1 MLFLE
6 LSLIRLIAAHVVY
19 VRYFT
24 NFVLLASFLG
34 IGLGFLRANSKRD
47 SFSSLPLFLL
57 LTIAFVM
64 VFPVGQRS
72 GATHGAFGWP
82 SLPVWLSLP
91 LIFILVTL
99 VMMASAAGVARAF
112 ATFRP
117 LHAYRLDIIGSIL
130 GIVLFT
136 IASILRLPPVAWIL
150 AVALLFGA
158 SLGRRATPGQWVALG
173 LAAALLGVQ
182 WQVSADLWSPYYR
195 VDVEARQR
203 DGRTPIFVNGS
214 PHQSIWTLEDLVKEQ
229 PFYGYPYRHIPDNP
243 LDEVLIV
250 GAGSGN
256 DVALALARGAGHVDA
271 VEIDPVLQGLGRER
285 HPNRP
290 YQDTR
295 VREHV
300 EDGRAFLERSDR
312 KYDLVL
318 FALPD
323 SLVLVAGQGSLR
335 LESFLFTREAFE
347 AVRSHLKPEGA
358 FSMYNYYRPDVF
370 ARYAATLTEVFGSR
384 PCLDV
389 GEPGAGANHQAVLTI
404 SAQPDVVECSTFWA
418 PPRVVPRPATDDYPF
433 PYAQG
438 WGLSTFYIVSLA
450 LLLLGSAFAIR
461 RFGHVEMA
469 DARRYLDLFFMG
481 AAFLLLETK
490 SIVQFALLF
499 GTTWLVNSLVF
510 TGILVSVLLAIEVA
524 ERVKR
529 LPSPAALRGVARIP
543 RSGLARQTRA
553 TPGSFACHQIRG
565 GHDHH
570 VRPDLLREPDLRRAV
585 QIGQLLDDGLRDQ
598 PPRSDPRWRPRVQQR
613 RARIQ
618 GVDLGRRR
626 HVHRR
631 LSATPSSRPHSHAPA
646 FLRLQVERVPTAP
659 EPTGDP

>member
-6 LSLIRLIAAHVVY
+6 LALIRLVSAHNVY

-34 IGLGFLRANSKRD
+34 IGLGFLRAHSKRD
-47 SFSSLPLFLL
+47 SFSSLPFFLL
-57 LTIAFVM
+57 LTVAFVL

-130 GIVLFT
+130 GIALFT
-136 IASILRLPPVAWIL
+136 IASILRLPPVAWVL
-150 AVALLFGA
+150 AIALLFGA
-158 SLGRRATPGQWVALG
+158 TLGRRATPGQWVALA
-173 LAAALLGVQ
+173 LAAVLLGVQ
-182 WQVSADLWSPYYR
+182 WQISGDLWSPYYR

-214 PHQSIWTLEDLVKEQ
+214 PHQSIWTVEDLVKEQ

-290 YQDTR
+290 YQDPR
-295 VREHV
+295 VRDHI

-312 KYDLVL
+312 KYDLIL

-370 ARYAATLTEVFGSR
+370 ARYAATLTEAFGSR
-384 PCLDV
+384 PCLDI

-404 SAQPDVVECSTFWA
+404 SAQPDVLECSTFWV
-418 PPRVVPRPATDDYPF
+418 PPRVVPRPATDNYPF

-438 WGLSTFYIVSLA
+438 WGLSTFYVVSLA

-461 RFGHVEMA
+461 RFGHVDMA

-529 LPSPAALRGVARIP
+529 LRPGLLYSALLVSLGVAWLVKPEQLLGLSPVTRFAVATTITFAP
-543 RSGLARQTRA
+543 IFFGNLIFAERFRSVGSSTTAFGINLLGAILGGVVEYSAVVLGYEGLIVVVAAAYTA
-553 TPGSFACHQIRG
+553 AY
-565 GHDHH
+565 
-570 VRPDLLREPDLRRAV
+570 LLRPAPGLPD
-585 QIGQLLDDGLRDQ
+585 
-598 PPRSDPRWRPRVQQR
+598 
-613 RARIQ
+613 
-618 GVDLGRRR
+618 VDLQPGL
-626 HVHRR
+626 
-631 LSATPSSRPHSHAPA
+631 LSELPDT
-646 FLRLQVERVPTAP
+646 VEL
-659 EPTGDP
+659 

>member
-6 LSLIRLIAAHVVY
+6 LALIRLVAAHNVY

-34 IGLGFLRANSKRD
+34 IGLGFLRANSTRD
-47 SFSSLPLFLL
+47 SFSSLPYVLL
-57 LTIAFVM
+57 VCIAFVLL
-64 VFPVGQRS
+64 FPVGQRS
-72 GATHGAFGWP
+72 GATHGAFGMP

-91 LIFILVTL
+91 VIFFLVTL

-112 ATFRP
+112 GTFRP
-117 LHAYRLDIIGSIL
+117 LHAYRLDIIGSIV
-130 GIVLFT
+130 GIILFT

-158 SLGRRATPGQWVALG
+158 TIGRRATPGHWVALG
-173 LAAALLGVQ
+173 LAIALLGVQ
-182 WQVSADLWSPYYR
+182 WRISGDLWSPYYR
-195 VDVEARQR
+195 VDVEARQG
-203 DGRTPIFVNGS
+203 DGRTPIFVNGL
-214 PHQSIWTLEDLVKEQ
+214 PHQSIWTLEDLVREQ
-229 PFYGYPYRHIPDNP
+229 PFYGYPYGHIPDNP
-243 LDEVLIV
+243 LDEVLII

-271 VEIDPVLQGLGRER
+271 VEIDPVLQELGRER
-285 HPNRP
+285 HPNGP

-295 VREHV
+295 VSVHV

-312 KYDLVL
+312 KYDLIL

-335 LESFLFTREAFE
+335 LESFLFTREAF
-347 AVRSHLKPEGA
+347 ASVRSHLEPEGV

-384 PCLDV
+384 PCFDM
-389 GEPGAGANHQAVLTI
+389 GEPGAGANYQAVLTI
-404 SAQPDVVECSTFWA
+404 SAQQDVVRCSTFWA
-418 PPRVVPRPATDDYPF
+418 PPQVVPRPATDDYPF

-438 WGLSTFYIVSLA
+438 WGLSTFYIVSLVS
-450 LLLLGSAFAIR
+450 LLLGSAVAIR
-461 RFGHVEMA
+461 RFGHVDVA

-510 TGILVSVLLAIEVA
+510 AGILLSVLLAIEIA
-524 ERVKR
+524 ERVKLR
-529 LPSPAALRGVARIP
+529 PGLLYSALLVSLGVAWV
-543 RSGLARQTRA
+543 
-553 TPGSFACHQIRG
+553 
-565 GHDHH
+565 
-570 VRPDLLREPDLRRAV
+570 VRPEQLLGLSPVTRFVAATTITFAPIFFGNLIFAERFRSVGSSTTAFGINLLGAILGGVLEYSAVVLGYRGLILVVAAAYTAAYLLRPAEGAPQEP
-585 QIGQLLDDGLRDQ
+585 
-598 PPRSDPRWRPRVQQR
+598 
-613 RARIQ
+613 
-618 GVDLGRRR
+618 GVLETAG
-626 HVHRR
+626 
-631 LSATPSSRPHSHAPA
+631 
-646 FLRLQVERVPTAP
+646 ER
-659 EPTGDP
+659 TG

>member
-1 MLFLE
+1 MLFVE
-6 LSLIRLIAAHVVY
+6 LALIRLVAAHIVY

-47 SFSSLPLFLL
+47 PFSSLPFLL
-57 LTIAFVM
+57 LLAIAFVM

-72 GATHGAFGWP
+72 GATHGAFGMP
-82 SLPVWLSLP
+82 SLPVWLSLS

-99 VMMASAAGVARAF
+99 VMMASAAGVARVF
-112 ATFRP
+112 VTFRP

-136 IASILRLPPVAWIL
+136 FASILRLPPVTWVF
-150 AVALLFGA
+150 AVAVLFGA
-158 SLGRRATPGQWVALG
+158 TRGRRATPLHWMALG
-173 LAAALLGVQ
+173 SAIALLGAQ
-182 WQVSADLWSPYYR
+182 GLISGDIWSPYYR
-195 VDVEARQR
+195 VDVEARQA

-214 PHQSIWTLEDLVKEQ
+214 PHQSIWTLEDLVREQ
-229 PFYGYPYRHIPDNP
+229 PFYTYPYRHIPENP
-243 LDEVLIV
+243 LDDVLII

-256 DVALALARGAGHVDA
+256 DVALALDRGAGHVDA

-290 YQDTR
+290 YQDPR
-295 VREHV
+295 VRAHV

-312 KYDLVL
+312 RYDLIL

-347 AVRSHLKPEGA
+347 AVRSHLEPDGA

-370 ARYAATLTEVFGSR
+370 DRYAATLTEVFGSR

-389 GEPGAGANHQAVLTI
+389 GEPGAGANYQAVLTI
-404 SAQPDVVECSTFWA
+404 SARPEVLRCSTFWA
-418 PPRVVPRPATDDYPF
+418 PPPEVPRPATDNSPF

-438 WGLSTFYIVSLA
+438 WGLSAFYLVSLA
-450 LLLLGSAFAIR
+450 ALLLGSALAIT
-461 RFGHVEMA
+461 RFGHVEVA

-510 TGILVSVLLAIEVA
+510 AGILFSVLLAIEIA

-529 LPSPAALRGVARIP
+529 LRPGLLYSVLLVSLGVAW
-543 RSGLARQTRA
+543 
-553 TPGSFACHQIRG
+553 FIR
-565 GHDHH
+565 
-570 VRPDLLREPDLRRAV
+570 PE
-585 QIGQLLDDGLRDQ
+585 QLLGLSPVTRF
-598 PPRSDPRWRPRVQQR
+598 V
-613 RARIQ
+613 A
-618 GVDLGRRR
+618 
-626 HVHRR
+626 
-631 LSATPSSRPHSHAPA
+631 ATTITFAPSLFSR
-646 FLRLQVERVPTAP
+646 T
-659 EPTGDP
+659 

>member
-6 LSLIRLIAAHVVY
+6 LALIRLVAAHIVY

-47 SFSSLPLFLL
+47 SFSSLPYFLL
-57 LTIAFVM
+57 LSIAFVM
-64 VFPVGQRS
+64 LFPVGQRS
-72 GATHGAFGWP
+72 GATHGAFGMP

-136 IASILRLPPVAWIL
+136 VASILRLPPVAWIS
-150 AVALLFGA
+150 AVVLLFGA
-158 SLGRRATPGQWVALG
+158 TIGRRATPLQWTALG
-173 LAAALLGVQ
+173 VATALLGMQ
-182 WQVSADLWSPYYR
+182 WLISGDIWSPYYR
-195 VDVEARQR
+195 VDVEVRQA

-214 PHQSIWTLEDLVKEQ
+214 PHQSIWTLEDLVREQ
-229 PFYGYPYRHIPDNP
+229 PFYGYPYRHIPENR
-243 LDEVLIV
+243 LDEVLII

-271 VEIDPVLQGLGRER
+271 VEIDPVLLELGRER

-295 VREHV
+295 VRYEV

-312 KYDLVL
+312 RYDLIL

-347 AVRSHLKPEGA
+347 AVRSHLEPEGT

-389 GEPGAGANHQAVLTI
+389 GEPGAGANRQGVLTI
-404 SAQPDVVECSTFWA
+404 SARPDVLRCSTFWV
-418 PPRVVPRPATDDYPF
+418 PPPVVPRPATDNSPF

-438 WGLSTFYIVSLA
+438 WGLSPFYLVSLA
-450 LLLLGSAFAIR
+450 SLLLGSALAIR
-461 RFGHVEMA
+461 RFGHVGVA
-469 DARRYLDLFFMG
+469 DGRRYLDLFFMG

-510 TGILVSVLLAIEVA
+510 TGILLSVLLAIEIA

-529 LPSPAALRGVARIP
+529 LRPRLLYTALLASLGVGWVVRPEQLLGLSPVTRFVAATTITFAPILFGNLIFAERFRSVGSSTTAFGLNLLGAILGGVLEYSSVVIGYRGLILVVAGIYTAAYALRPA
-543 RSGLARQTRA
+543 Q
-553 TPGSFACHQIRG
+553 
-565 GHDHH
+565 
-570 VRPDLLREPDLRRAV
+570 
-585 QIGQLLDDGLRDQ
+585 
-598 PPRSDPRWRPRVQQR
+598 DPRHTPDVLES
-613 RARIQ
+613 AR
-618 GVDLGRRR
+618 
-626 HVHRR
+626 
-631 LSATPSSRPHSHAPA
+631 
-646 FLRLQVERVPTAP
+646 ERGSTRP